1 MRVDTVLGTDVLLLA
16 GLSGVEGVSMPYA
29 YRVELLSEEPAVK
42 AEDVLRTPV
51 TIALRL
57 PGGEERTIHGLVNRF
72 VQLGQADDLTSYRA
86 EVVPWLWFLS
96 LSRDCKIFQNLS
108 VPEIVEQVF
117 RSQGYADFQV
127 KCTRRYPKREFCV
140 QYRETHLDFVS
151 RLMEEEGIFYFFD
164 HTGPKHV
171 LVLADGNGSVQPC
184 PGMAKARLAPQST
197 LEEDIVT
204 ELQQEHSVHVGTV
217 TLKDYDYLQPALSL
231 ESSLSGDGREEVYDY
246 PGKYAT
252 LDDGERYARLQL
264 EAEEATRQ
272 VIRGAG
278 LCRYF
283 QSGYR
288 FDLEDHYLPEAN
300 QAYLLLQVRHSGTAG
315 DYRSWDSAP
324 MDYRNEFLAIPC
336 DVPFRPVRRTPRPA
350 VRGSQTALVVGPAGE
365 EVWVDRHGRIKVQF
379 YWDRLGRRD
388 ENSSCWVRVA
398 QPWAGKGWGS
408 VNIPRIGNEV
418 VVEFLEGDPDRPI
431 VTGSVYNADQA
442 PPFTL
447 PGAGIQMGMKSRSSP
462 GGGGFNEITMTDT
475 KGKEM
480 MNVHAQYD
488 MVTKVEHDDT
498 QTVVNDRTIT
508 VDGKH
513 TETIKKDTTIKVTEG
528 NLSHDVVAGTATH
541 HVKGAVTES
550 YEATQATTVKGDI
563 TIVSQTGGIT
573 VAADAK
579 HIYIHAATSIHLHVG
594 ESMIWMDSG
603 GQINIKGIDVAINGS
618 GSVTIKGGIVHSEAQ
633 SQHQTKGAIVLSEG
647 SATNTVKGGM
657 VMLNP

>member
-1 MRVDTVLGTDVLLLA
+1 
-16 GLSGVEGVSMPYA
+16 
-29 YRVELLSEEPAVK
+29 
-42 AEDVLRTPV
+42 
-51 TIALRL
+51 
-57 PGGEERTIHGLVNRF
+57 
-72 VQLGQADDLTSYRA
+72 
-86 EVVPWLWFLS
+86 
-96 LSRDCKIFQNLS
+96 
-108 VPEIVEQVF
+108 
-117 RSQGYADFQV
+117 
-127 KCTRRYPKREFCV
+127 
-140 QYRETHLDFVS
+140 
-151 RLMEEEGIFYFFD
+151 
-164 HTGPKHV
+164 
-171 LVLADGNGSVQPC
+171 
-184 PGMAKARLAPQST
+184 
-197 LEEDIVT
+197 
-204 ELQQEHSVHVGTV
+204 
-217 TLKDYDYLQPALSL
+217 
-231 ESSLSGDGREEVYDY
+231 
-246 PGKYAT
+246 
-252 LDDGERYARLQL
+252 
-264 EAEEATRQ
+264 
-272 VIRGAG
+272 
-278 LCRYF
+278 
-283 QSGYR
+283 
-288 FDLEDHYLPEAN
+288 
-300 QAYLLLQVRHSGTAG
+300 
-315 DYRSWDSAP
+315 
-324 MDYRNEFLAIPC
+324 
-336 DVPFRPVRRTPRPA
+336 
-350 VRGSQTALVVGPAGE
+350 
-365 EVWVDRHGRIKVQF
+365 
-379 YWDRLGRRD
+379 
-388 ENSSCWVRVA
+388 VRVA

-447 PGAGIQMGMKSRSSP
+447 PSAGIQMGMKSRSSP